1 MRVLDAI
8 FSRPDRKRDIDLR
21 IEHAKGQLRDKAQAL
36 NSGARIFEMEAK
48 KSLQTLSNLND
59 LVRKADGR

>member
-1 MRVLDAI
+1 MRVLSAI
-8 FSRPDRKRDIDLR
+8 FARPDRKREVDLR
-21 IEHAKGQLRDKAQAL
+21 IEAAKGQLRDKAQAL
-36 NSGARIFEMEAK
+36 HSGARIFEIEAK